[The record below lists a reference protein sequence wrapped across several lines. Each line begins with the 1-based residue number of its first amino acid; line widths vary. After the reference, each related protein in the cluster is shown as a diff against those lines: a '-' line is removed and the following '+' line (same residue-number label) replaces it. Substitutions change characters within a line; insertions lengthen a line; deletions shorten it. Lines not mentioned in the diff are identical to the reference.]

1 MECHVTILPSFLI
14 VGLDENLT
22 DQWLSNIQTVN
33 IRSPYMAYHIHCQVS
48 TLTIA
53 LINTTIIAIN
63 SSLLNTQSYATLCMS
78 YIYFKRYAMIP
89 NQLQNIYITIQKP
102 ACNYQLYVSTMIH
115 IMLPNIKFQSAYNIC
130 AYIIIYKMICYHPFA
145 ICNI

>member
-1 MECHVTILPSFLI
+1 MECYVTILPSFLI

-78 YIYFKRYAMIP
+78 YI
-89 NQLQNIYITIQKP
+89 
-102 ACNYQLYVSTMIH
+102 
-115 IMLPNIKFQSAYNIC
+115 FQT
-130 AYIIIYKMICYHPFA
+130 
-145 ICNI
+145 ICNDSKSIAKHIYNNSKTRLQLPTIRFDHDPYYVAKYKIPISL